1 MYFFVIMF
9 VFLCNLGC
17 DDARFEILIYIIWY
31 ALCVC
36 FFEKPSW

>member
-17 DDARFEILIYIIWY
+17 DDARFEILIYNM
-31 ALCVC
+31 VC
-36 FFEKPSW
+36 LMCMFFL